1 VLIQDGK
8 LDKSGDGRRSGF
20 FLRIRKLR
28 GFLGD
33 RIRLGRSCFV
43 RILFVW
49 RVIVL
54 GTLFGNHEHL

>member
-1 VLIQDGK
+1 MGEG
-8 LDKSGDGRRSGF
+8 LDF
-20 FLRIRKLR
+20 VLRIRKLR